1 VHAEKTTA
9 TAAFVL
15 YLVAMT
21 TGRFFGDR
29 LVTRSGIKQVLKFSG
44 LFIFCGLLLA
54 VILPYTITA
63 MFGFIMI
70 GFGVSCVVPMVF
82 SLAGKSKNMSS
93 SSALAS
99 ISTIGYIGF
108 LFIPPFVGYIA
119 QTTNLRWSFG
129 IVSLF
134 GAMIVYLV
142 STISDTAQ
150 KIEHEILPE

>member
-1 VHAEKTTA
+1 
-9 TAAFVL
+9 
-15 YLVAMT
+15 
-21 TGRFFGDR
+21 
-29 LVTRSGIKQVLKFSG
+29 
-44 LFIFCGLLLA
+44 
-54 VILPYTITA
+54 
-63 MFGFIMI
+63 
-70 GFGVSCVVPMVF
+70 MVF

-134 GAMIVYLV
+134 GALIVYLV
-142 STISDTAQ
+142 SKLKDGYEQ
-150 KIEHEILPE
+150 IEP